1 MTSVHRKGVNIMRKR
16 IIRYSVVILLILLY
30 IGAFD
35 NQKADAKENKVSK
48 ITLKIGGDYV
58 SVKRPRCL
66 EKAKRVKVKCSKK
79 SIVKVKYLKNHHD
92 RRLRIIARKKGTVT
106 ITIKCLYRK
115 KRIRTVR
122 YRIKVLEKR
131 KAIEKAKEAFKSQ
144 NQYRQGKGVRQLIWS
159 DEIYQFC
166 LYRMRTSGYDAH
178 KNLGRDI
185 KNYFG
190 MYADFQSIMFAENMA
205 KSSSADDV
213 IRVWKNSSGHELNML
228 DSEHTCGAIATYNGM
243 WFAIFFDRDISV
255 IEKWRTYHLKEITV
269 KRYDTATG
277 AAISGS
283 TFGYY
288 DIENR
293 QDTLKTARI
302 CEAAGEKIYLEVGKT
317 YIIYEKIRPTG
328 YEKAE
333 SITIT
338 VTEEGNSE
346 IAIISTIENER
357 TG

>member
-1 MTSVHRKGVNIMRKR
+1 
-16 IIRYSVVILLILLY
+16 
-30 IGAFD
+30 
-35 NQKADAKENKVSK
+35 
-48 ITLKIGGDYV
+48 
-58 SVKRPRCL
+58 
-66 EKAKRVKVKCSKK
+66 
-79 SIVKVKYLKNHHD
+79 
-92 RRLRIIARKKGTVT
+92 
-106 ITIKCLYRK
+106 
-115 KRIRTVR
+115 
-122 YRIKVLEKR
+122 
-131 KAIEKAKEAFKSQ
+131 
-144 NQYRQGKGVRQLIWS
+144 
-159 DEIYQFC
+159 
-166 LYRMRTSGYDAH
+166 MRTSGYDAH

-228 DSEHTCGAIATYNGM
+228 DSEHICGAIATYNGM